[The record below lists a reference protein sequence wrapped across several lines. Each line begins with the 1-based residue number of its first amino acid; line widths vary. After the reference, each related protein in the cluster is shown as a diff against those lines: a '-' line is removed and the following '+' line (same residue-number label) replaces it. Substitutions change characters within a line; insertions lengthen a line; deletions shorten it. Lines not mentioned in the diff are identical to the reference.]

1 MIKKIFAF
9 VSVGLGVLIVLS
21 AIFGLSLGGILIG
34 LGFALPGAWWL
45 LHKRKERSGSPMKRH
60 WGIIWGIVV
69 VLLGAGGAI
78 TGPAE
83 KPEPTEPAA
92 SETSSAVPTSTS
104 SAPAST
110 SSSAVSSSSTA
121 APSSTVEPTTERA
134 EEQTTTAEA
143 AEETTAQGPVGFMG
157 APGQSTPTP
166 MEKVV
171 ESCGDV
177 SLHEVGTT
185 FFTDGTS
192 GWTQQCA
199 DQMSAAA
206 AQQQAV
212 PPAPAEEPA
221 YTGDGDAGTGNYVH
235 PGSFCNGGTGV
246 SKKGVP
252 MVCAPGS
259 DGRNRWQSA

>member
-1 MIKKIFAF
+1 MPQLTSTKPNNFSAKGRPGALSYQTSSIRAAFIRQRPHGRNCPELTTEETSRQLAKPRGAVLKRGAGTCQPSGDRSPYSRYIDSWSFSARFAF
-9 VSVGLGVLIVLS
+9 KS
-21 AIFGLSLGGILIG
+21 ATPAGAPSDRFTASSL
-34 LGFALPGAWWL
+34 
-45 LHKRKERSGSPMKRH
+45 
-60 WGIIWGIVV
+60 
-69 VLLGAGGAI
+69 
-78 TGPAE
+78 
-83 KPEPTEPAA
+83 
-92 SETSSAVPTSTS
+92 
-104 SAPAST
+104 
-110 SSSAVSSSSTA
+110 
-121 APSSTVEPTTERA
+121 APSSDVEPTIERA
-134 EEQTTTAEA
+134 EEQTPSAEA

-157 APGQSTPTP
+157 APGQSTPMP

-199 DQMSAAA
+199 DQMAAAA

-212 PPAPAEEPA
+212 APAPAE
-221 YTGDGDAGTGNYVH
+221 GDAGTGSYVH
-235 PGSFCNGGTGV
+235 PGSFCDGGTGV

>member
-1 MIKKIFAF
+1 MIKKILAF

-21 AIFGLSLGGILIG
+21 AIFGLSLGAFLIG

-45 LHKRKERSGSPMKRH
+45 LHERKARSGSPMKRH
-60 WGIIWGIVV
+60 WGIIWGLAV

-83 KPEPTEPAA
+83 TPEPTEPAA
-92 SETSSAVPTSTS
+92 SETSSTVPTSTS

-110 SSSAVSSSSTA
+110 SSSAVSSTSETSSSL
-121 APSSTVEPTTERA
+121 APSSDVEPTIERA
-134 EEQTTTAEA
+134 EEQTPSAEA

-157 APGQSTPTP
+157 APGQSTPMP

-199 DQMSAAA
+199 DQMAAAA

-212 PPAPAEEPA
+212 APAPAE
-221 YTGDGDAGTGNYVH
+221 GDAGTGSYVH
-235 PGSFCNGGTGV
+235 PGSFCDGGTGV

>member
-1 MIKKIFAF
+1 MFKKILAF
-9 VSVGLGVLIVLS
+9 VSVGLGALIVLS
-21 AIFGLSLGGILIG
+21 AIFGLSLSAFLIG

-45 LHKRKERSGSPMKRH
+45 LHERKARSGSPMKRH
-60 WGIIWGIVV
+60 WGIIWILAV
-69 VLLGAGGAI
+69 VLVGAGGVI

-83 KPEPTEPAA
+83 TPESTEPTSASSVPASPSSSSA
-92 SETSSAVPTSTS
+92 SSTSETSSSVATS
-104 SAPAST
+104 SA
-110 SSSAVSSSSTA
+110 
-121 APSSTVEPTTERA
+121 VEPTTERV
-134 EEQTTTAEA
+134 EEQTAPAEA
-143 AEETTAQGPVGFMG
+143 IEETTAQGPVGFMG

-212 PPAPAEEPA
+212 APAPAEEPA
-221 YTGDGDAGTGNYVH
+221 YTGGGDAGTGNYVH
-235 PGSFCNGGTGV
+235 PGSFCDGGTGV
-246 SKKGVP
+246 SKNGVP

>member
-1 MIKKIFAF
+1 MFKKILAF
-9 VSVGLGVLIVLS
+9 VSVGLGALIVLS
-21 AIFGLSLGGILIG
+21 AIFGLSLGAFLIG

-45 LHKRKERSGSPMKRH
+45 LHERKARSGSPMKRH
-60 WGIIWGIVV
+60 WGIIWILAV
-69 VLLGAGGAI
+69 VLVGAGGVI

-83 KPEPTEPAA
+83 TPESTEPTSASSVPASPSSSSA
-92 SETSSAVPTSTS
+92 SSTSETSSSVATS
-104 SAPAST
+104 SA
-110 SSSAVSSSSTA
+110 
-121 APSSTVEPTTERA
+121 VEPTTERV
-134 EEQTTTAEA
+134 EEQTAPAEA
-143 AEETTAQGPVGFMG
+143 TEETTAQGPVGFMG

-212 PPAPAEEPA
+212 APAPAEEPA
-221 YTGDGDAGTGNYVH
+221 YTGGGDAGTGNYVH
-235 PGSFCNGGTGV
+235 PGSFCDGGTGV
-246 SKKGVP
+246 SKNGVP

>member
-1 MIKKIFAF
+1 MIKKILAF
-9 VSVGLGVLIVLS
+9 VSVGLGALIVLS
-21 AIFGLSLGGILIG
+21 AIFGLSLGAFLIG

-45 LHKRKERSGSPMKRH
+45 LHERKARSGSPMTRH
-60 WGIIWGIVV
+60 WGIIWILAV
-69 VLLGAGGAI
+69 VLFGAGGAI
-78 TGPAE
+78 TGP
-83 KPEPTEPAA
+83 T
-92 SETSSAVPTSTS
+92 ETSEPTSTS
-104 SAPAST
+104 SVPASPSSSSASSTSET
-110 SSSAVSSSSTA
+110 SSSVATSSA
-121 APSSTVEPTTERA
+121 VEPTTERV
-134 EEQTTTAEA
+134 EEQTTPTEA

-185 FFTDGTS
+185 FFSDGTS

-199 DQMSAAA
+199 DQMAAAA

-212 PPAPAEEPA
+212 APAPAE
-221 YTGDGDAGTGNYVH
+221 GDAGTGNYVH
-235 PGSFCNGGTGV
+235 PGSFCDGGTGV